1 MNAPMPRAQTGEIVE
16 LRIPAKAE
24 WVAVARLAVAAVA
37 NRLNLSVEDIEDVRL
52 AISEACT
59 ICIRQGVPG
68 DQIEITCEA
77 EEDEL
82 RLTARG
88 RAATP
93 RLVGETHPE
102 DTLGLVII
110 ESLMDAVEYVAEGS
124 GTLVVMTKHVPKE

>member
-1 MNAPMPRAQTGEIVE
+1 VNAPMPRAEPGDSVE

-37 NRLNLSVEDIEDVRL
+37 NRLNFSLEDIEDVRL
-52 AISEACT
+52 SISEACT
-59 ICIRQGVPG
+59 ICIRQAVPG
-68 DQIEITCEA
+68 DQIEIACEA
-77 EEDEL
+77 AQDEL

-102 DTLGLVII
+102 DALGLVII
-110 ESLMDAVEYVAEGS
+110 ESLMDAVDYRAEGS
-124 GTLVVMTKHVPKE
+124 GSLVIMSKRVSQE